1 MYDRDRQPQ
10 FSGQSSERDEAIAHA
25 LGINTSGQQSEEQ
38 RLLDYLLGTGF
49 TQNEAIKLVYQ
60 RVHLYEN
67 SEMRQRVH
75 DDRRIQFA
83 RWLYEHGEISA

>member
-1 MYDRDRQPQ
+1 MYDRQQHIP
-10 FSGQSSERDEAIAHA
+10 GPSSERDEALAHI
-25 LGINTSGQQSEEQ
+25 LSGTTKSQPTEEQ

-49 TQNEAIKLVYQ
+49 TQSEATKLVYQ

-75 DDRRIQFA
+75 DDGRMQFA
-83 RWLYEHGEISA
+83 RWLYEHGEITS